1 MAPTP
6 GQVAAAADANDF
18 LRRWNGV
25 HNFSLAPDLAPFDF
39 EPPGVDRLLAELLRD
54 PDSVVVNGGEDSF
67 VHIPRRDLREHLLEL
82 PIEQALEQPLSL
94 CHYALRRFD
103 VPGGLLEGRRLGL
116 REPCRRFLED
126 QGFAL
131 TDFFRPYVFISGPG
145 CAAEYHMDFSH
156 VLACQYFGRKD
167 FYSFADPEAWAGPQV
182 RREML
187 QHGHNAYTQPIPAD
201 AAEAEVVCCRMM
213 PGDRLWNV
221 LQTPHWVLAGD
232 QISLSINISHRG
244 VRHRGRLCPHEADLE
259 HWKRELAKEAAAE

>member
-1 MAPTP
+1 MEVFGRTLSAGIGGTHP
-6 GQVAAAADANDF
+6 
-18 LRRWNGV
+18 
-25 HNFSLAPDLAPFDF
+25 
-39 EPPGVDRLLAELLRD
+39 ELLR
-54 PDSVVVNGGEDSF
+54 PLGRQVAFHGERQHAGGLVHVGPEFELRQCSRGIHREVAVNT
-67 VHIPRRDLREHLLEL
+67 VA
-82 PIEQALEQPLSL
+82 EQVLEQPLSL
-94 CHYALRRFD
+94 CHYDLRRFD
-103 VPGGLLEGRRLGL
+103 VPGGLLEGLRFGL
-116 REPCRRFLED
+116 LEPWRRFLED

-259 HWKRELAKEAAAE
+259 HWKRELAKEAEAE